1 MTTRCVRR
9 RRLWKRGEH
18 CRLLEIELT
27 DAATEEIATRR
38 LHTVHAVAQVDDV
51 EVELEDLLL
60 RQRRLDQTRQPELG
74 EFLSKRTGRISSDS
88 ECIARHLHR
97 DGAEALARAASFQVG
112 DDSARESAPIESTV
126 LVEPPILGRDEGLLN
141 EHRYDAQRN
150 IYPPDELQPSHDT
163 IVAIENPPAL
173 VGL

>member
-27 DAATEEIATRR
+27 DAPTEQIATRC
-38 LHTVHAVAQVDDV
+38 LHAVHAVPEIDDV

-88 ECIARHLHR
+88 ERVARYLHR
-97 DGAEALARAASFQVG
+97 NGAEPFFGAARSQVG
-112 DDSARESAPIESTV
+112 DESARESAPIESAV
-126 LVEPPILGRDEGLLN
+126 LVEPPVFCRN
-141 EHRYDAQRN
+141 E
-150 IYPPDELQPSHDT
+150 
-163 IVAIENPPAL
+163 
-173 VGL
+173 